1 MWFNSKCGYIIC
13 AYLYFIRHTQT
24 DKMLP
29 TYMICT
35 SQNWH
40 VCGCDMHQ
48 HEATSTFWTF
58 VSSSLGGSVPAAEL
72 LTLWSFSNQ
81 READLR
87 TSAASWNPL
96 WGPRENGSPM
106 HCGSLP
112 HESIIYRRWR
122 GRHIENT
129 HVMRSHTQRHTNT
142 LWALPQLPWQCH
154 NSCVW
159 TENQV
164 LHLKAQLGL
173 SSATWIQQTGQ
184 PSWRL
189 SINVSVSFFC
199 SMLTHCWRSLS
210 WIKNHKVCNN

>member
-1 MWFNSKCGYIIC
+1 
-13 AYLYFIRHTQT
+13 
-24 DKMLP
+24 
-29 TYMICT
+29 MICT
-35 SQNWH
+35 RQNWH
-40 VCGCDMHQ
+40 VCVCDMHQ

-58 VSSSLGGSVPAAEL
+58 VSSSLGGWVPAAEL

-96 WGPRENGSPM
+96 WGPRENGSPCTAA
-106 HCGSLP
+106 HYHTRASFIGDGRADTQKTHTWCG
-112 HESIIYRRWR
+112 H
-122 GRHIENT
+122 T
-129 HVMRSHTQRHTNT
+129 HRHTNT

-164 LHLKAQLGL
+164 LHLKAQLRL
-173 SSATWIQQTGQ
+173 SSVTWIQQTGQ
-184 PSWRL
+184 TSWRL

-199 SMLTHCWRSLS
+199 SMLTHCWQSLS
-210 WIKNHKVCNN
+210 WIKNHKVRNN